1 LIAARPL
8 TRAFEAFRAGTGR
21 DDGRGSDRLVAPSPL
36 DSRRLRTY
44 TPTVD
49 FEWDPEKAQRNEAR
63 HGVSFKEAATVFGD
77 PLSLDFDDPD
87 HSAEELRGLI
97 VGQSEQG
104 RLLIVAYTERGRK
117 MRIISA
123 REVTRG
129 EREQYENG

>member
-1 LIAARPL
+1 M
-8 TRAFEAFRAGTGR
+8 E
-21 DDGRGSDRLVAPSPL
+21 
-36 DSRRLRTY
+36 
-44 TPTVD
+44 
-49 FEWDPEKAQRNEAR
+49 FEWDPEKAERNEGK
-63 HGVSFKEAATVFGD
+63 HGVSFKDAATVFGD

-87 HSAEELRGLI
+87 HLAEELRSLI

-117 MRIISA
+117 VRIISA